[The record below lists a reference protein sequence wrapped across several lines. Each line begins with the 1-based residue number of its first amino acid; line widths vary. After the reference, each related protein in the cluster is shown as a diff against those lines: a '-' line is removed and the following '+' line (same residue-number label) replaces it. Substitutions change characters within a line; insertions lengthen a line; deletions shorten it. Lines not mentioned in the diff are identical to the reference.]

1 MKITIYKNDKVMES
15 NIFDSKLYYENIYS
29 TLAVKYK
36 LVNVD
41 SKYFN
46 NDLEGFKIRENL
58 IASKE
63 VKDEVYKKSSDEIK
77 VILDYVNSDYLVLT
91 NNEILDYFYNLSGIE
106 LGNLSDIKEWLEEM
120 LDTLK
125 VADKMIIER

>member
-1 MKITIYKNDKVMES
+1 MES

-46 NDLEGFKIRENL
+46 NDLEGFKIRKNL

-106 LGNLSDIKEWLEEM
+106 LGNLSDIKDWLEEM